1 MVKPHEDGRSHPR
14 GLVPLLTTSMGLANF
29 MLFALGAL
37 GPSLLDE
44 LDISRAGLGSF
55 AALSYGTA
63 AALSL
68 YSGHLTDLLGGRR
81 TLTLLLVT
89 VAVAFAVLALG
100 GAYGWLLLA
109 LLLAGVAQ
117 TFVNPATN
125 RLIADRLP
133 ERARAQAVGVKQ
145 SGVQIGTFTA
155 GLLLPSLAGHLGW
168 RGALA
173 LVVPVALGAALAAV
187 LLPVEEGVARGARS
201 RPRAAASESAGSG
214 TADGRRARG
223 RLLPAAPNRPAR
235 WLIVYSLGIG
245 TGLSSLNTYLPLY
258 AHQRLGMGEAVAG
271 GLLAALGASGMVAR
285 MVWARR
291 SGRLTEIAVPLL
303 TLAAAALGCV
313 GLLAAADGLWVPLVW
328 LAALGLGGTAVAA
341 NAVSMVAVVRSPAF
355 GATGHASALVSMGF
369 FGGFVVGPLSFGQ
382 LTDAAGYH
390 AGWAMVA
397 TAFLGAALCALGMR
411 RALRRAA
418 RGEGG

>member
-1 MVKPHEDGRSHPR
+1 MGAKPPQDAGPSAGAPR
-14 GLVPLLTTSMGLANF
+14 GLLALLTTSMGLANL

-37 GPSLLDE
+37 GPLLLDD
-44 LDISRAGLGSF
+44 LGVSRAGLGSF

-68 YSGHLTDLLGGRR
+68 YSGHLTDLMGGRR

-89 VAVAFAVLALG
+89 VAAAFGVLAAG
-100 GAYGWLLLA
+100 GSLGWLLLA
-109 LLLAGVAQ
+109 LLLAGTAQ
-117 TFVNPATN
+117 TLVNPATN

-133 ERARAQAVGVKQ
+133 APAQAQAVGVKQ

-155 GLLLPSLAGHLGW
+155 GLLFPTLAHLLGW

-173 LVVPVALGAALAAV
+173 LAVPVALGAALAAV
-187 LLPVEEGVARGARS
+187 LLPPDTPTTATSTAPP
-201 RPRAAASESAGSG
+201 PR
-214 TADGRRARG
+214 R

-235 WLIVYSLGIG
+235 WLIAYSLGIG

-258 AHQRLGMGEAVAG
+258 AHQELGMGEAAAG

-285 MVWARR
+285 MAWARL

-303 TLAAAALGCV
+303 ALAAAALGFV
-313 GLLAAADGLWVPLVW
+313 TLLPAADGLWRPLVW
-328 LAALGLGGTAVAA
+328 LAAVGLGGSAVAA

-369 FGGFVVGPLSFGQ
+369 FGGFVVGPLTFGQ
-382 LTDAAGYH
+382 LTNTAAGYH

-397 TAFLGAALCALGMR
+397 LAFLGALLCALGLR
-411 RALRRAA
+411 RALRHP
-418 RGEGG
+418 